1 MALDIGVARITYG
14 TVLPALRRDLD
25 LSFFEGGA
33 LSAANLAAYLAGT
46 LVAPHLGRFAA
57 MPTLAR
63 WGHAVFAVGALANGV
78 APDVATLALG
88 RVLTGLGAGVGLLA
102 LFVVVFERTRPEA
115 RAVVSAAVW
124 SGIGVAIV
132 ASGLAVPFLLAE
144 PGNWRWAFCLP
155 ALLGIAVA
163 WEVGRTAP
171 AGRIALASPAE
182 GSGAHPSGTRAGQAW
197 FGLFGAYFMFGVG
210 YIAYSTF
217 VGGRLAA
224 AGANVG
230 TVVLS
235 WVSLGLGSIAGSAL
249 GAAILWSRSWKRF
262 ALILASLAGAAGSAA
277 AASSDGAAPLVGAL
291 FVGLGLASTPAIVT
305 AFVRER
311 SGDRDYARLFS
322 LATASLGVGQLVG
335 PVIAGAMADAL
346 GPGSVMIF
354 AAGAYAAGA
363 LLAGF
368 DLLRTSAY
376 AGPVTTGVSSREP
389 HSAQDPS

>member
-46 LVAPHLGRFAA
+46 LLAPYLGRFAA
-57 MPTLAR
+57 MPALAR
-63 WGHAVFAVGALANGV
+63 WGHAVFAVGALANGL
-78 APDVATLALG
+78 APDIATLALG

-132 ASGLAVPFLLAE
+132 VSGLAVPFLLAE

-155 ALLGIAVA
+155 ALLGIVVA
-163 WEVGRTAP
+163 WEVGRTQ
-171 AGRIALASPAE
+171 
-182 GSGAHPSGTRAGQAW
+182 PSGRLAGGASDRADAQLSRTRAGQAW
-197 FGLFGAYFMFGVG
+197 LGLFGAYFMFGVG

-224 AGANVG
+224 AEASVG
-230 TVVLS
+230 TVVFS

-262 ALILASLAGAAGSAA
+262 ALIMASMAGAAGSAA
-277 AASSDGAAPLVGAL
+277 AATPDGVAPLLGAL

-311 SGDRDYARLFS
+311 SSDGDYARLFS
-322 LATASLGVGQLVG
+322 LATASLGVGQLIG
-335 PVIAGAMADAL
+335 PVIAGAMADAF

-354 AAGAYAAGA
+354 AAGAYATGA

-368 DLLRTSAY
+368 DLLRGGAY
-376 AGPVTTGVSSREP
+376 AGPVTTGVSSRAP